1 MKFQSFIFIG
11 DTIVNIIYNVMNLN
25 VLAWKREA
33 EESLRK
39 AKSAEEEK
47 AQAFKQRDEVG
58 FL

>member
-1 MKFQSFIFIG
+1 MVNEFQACE
-11 DTIVNIIYNVMNLN
+11 
-25 VLAWKREA
+25 AWKREA